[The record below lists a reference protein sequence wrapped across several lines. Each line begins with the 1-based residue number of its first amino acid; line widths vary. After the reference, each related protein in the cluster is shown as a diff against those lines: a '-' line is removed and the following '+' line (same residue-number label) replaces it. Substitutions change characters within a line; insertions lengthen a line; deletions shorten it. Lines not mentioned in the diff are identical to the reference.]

1 MDLFLKFK
9 NFETILIF
17 IYIYI
22 FLLFNFHL
30 IMKYNKNI
38 YRRIHFCVSYMLFI
52 HLILFFYTEDWKYYT
67 FQEIVK
73 IKSLKVLY
81 SHKSNSSSFF
91 FFYFIFYFILFHLV
105 STSIYRF
112 LLIRFSNHIDIL
124 ALSLPLWSFQTFV
137 QNCRNFRNF
146 YPINRT
152 TNFFFYYNTHMVTF
166 LIIPSNYV
174 NFQLYLN
181 LNK

>member
-124 ALSLPLWSFQTFV
+124 ALSLPLWSFQ
-137 QNCRNFRNF
+137 NFRAKLSKLSKLLS
-146 YPINRT
+146 YQSLYK
-152 TNFFFYYNTHMVTF
+152 FFF
-166 LIIPSNYV
+166 L
-174 NFQLYLN
+174 L
-181 LNK
+181 